1 MQKFKAE
8 HILRITSDCPLMDFR
23 LVDQVI
29 GEYLKKNYEYVSNIN
44 PTTTPDGFDIE
55 IFPFQILK
63 KNVL

>member
-1 MQKFKAE
+1 
-8 HILRITSDCPLMDFR
+8 MDFR

-63 KNVL
+63 NVL